1 MPTPANNSGYGW
13 SMGKYGT
20 KGVEGTGTLAVGYGG
35 TTGFASAMARLL
47 DNRYFIVFL
56 GNMRQ
61 IPQNRIMNDLWN
73 TILGY
78 DVDLTTIE

>member
-1 MPTPANNSGYGW
+1 MPTPAF
-13 SMGKYGT
+13 
-20 KGVEGTGTLAVGYGG
+20 AVRRRAAID
-35 TTGFASAMARLL
+35 GFASAMARLL
-47 DNRYFIVFL
+47 DDRFFIVFL